1 MKTNI
6 RDEIYSWRRAQ
17 RGFMISRVV
26 NIAVALNVE
35 ITVEQAELID
45 ALVDEWHGTPEDLLE
60 IALELS

>member
-17 RGFMISRVV
+17 RGFMLSRVA
-26 NIAVALNVE
+26 NIAVALSVE

-45 ALVDEWHGTPEDLLE
+45 ALVDEWHGNPEDLLE
-60 IALELS
+60 LALELS

>member
-1 MKTNI
+1 
-6 RDEIYSWRRAQ
+6 
-17 RGFMISRVV
+17 MISRVV